1 MVGSPK
7 HLGMNNTPMTLTL
20 SALGQQLRSG
30 ALSSRRLIE
39 SQLDRDHRSNASI
52 NAIGSIDSE
61 RALAQADYWDRQIA
75 TGQSIPALAGIPISV
90 KDNLCS
96 KTGVTSC
103 GSRMLR
109 DFRSPY
115 DAHVV
120 ERLESSGAI
129 LFGKTNLDEFAMGG
143 STETSVFGPSR
154 NPWDLQR
161 TCGGSSGGSAAAV
174 AAGLVPASLGTDTGG
189 SIRQPAAFCG
199 VCGLK
204 PTYGRVSRWGLI
216 SYASSLDTAGVFAQS
231 VEDIAVVLQAIA
243 GHDPRDSTSLPH
255 DVPDYLAAVRQDHSI
270 QGTRIGVIRDQIE
283 SPGLDPQVR
292 SSLLEAI
299 EAYRRL
305 GAQIVDVQ
313 MPHSKYSIAT
323 YYIIAPCEASSNLAR
338 YDGVHY
344 GYRSTAKT
352 ASTLDRMIE
361 QTRSEGFGPEVQRRI
376 LLGTYALSAGYY
388 DAYYL
393 QALKVRRLIRQDY
406 DDAFAKV
413 DVLLGPTTPQPAFR
427 LGEKIND
434 PIQLYLQDLFTVG
447 ANLAGIP
454 ALSIPTAPG
463 PDGLPIGM
471 QLQAPVLAE
480 AKLLS
485 IAAAYHRATEYQP
498 KLPAAFEDP
507 TS

>member
-1 MVGSPK
+1 
-7 HLGMNNTPMTLTL
+7 
-20 SALGQQLRSG
+20 
-30 ALSSRRLIE
+30 
-39 SQLDRDHRSNASI
+39 
-52 NAIGSIDSE
+52 
-61 RALAQADYWDRQIA
+61 
-75 TGQSIPALAGIPISV
+75 
-90 KDNLCS
+90 
-96 KTGVTSC
+96 
-103 GSRMLR
+103 MLR

-231 VEDIAVVLQAIA
+231 VEDIALVLQAIA

-344 GYRSTAKT
+344 GFRSSAKT

-463 PDGLPIGM
+463 PEGLPIGM

>member
-1 MVGSPK
+1 M
-7 HLGMNNTPMTLTL
+7 
-20 SALGQQLRSG
+20 
-30 ALSSRRLIE
+30 
-39 SQLDRDHRSNASI
+39 
-52 NAIGSIDSE
+52 
-61 RALAQADYWDRQIA
+61 AQADYWDRQIA
-75 TGQSIPALAGIPISV
+75 SGQSIPALAGIPISV

-96 KTGVTSC
+96 KTGVTTC

-231 VEDIAVVLQAIA
+231 VEDIALVLQAIA

-255 DVPDYLAAVRQDHSI
+255 DVPDYLAAVHQEPSI

-299 EAYRRL
+299 EAYRKL

-344 GYRSTAKT
+344 GFRSSAKT

-463 PDGLPIGM
+463 PEGLPIGM

>member
-1 MVGSPK
+1 
-7 HLGMNNTPMTLTL
+7 MNKTPMTLTL
-20 SALGQQLRSG
+20 TALGQQLRSG

-39 SQLDRDHRSNASI
+39 SQLDRVQRSNASI
-52 NAIGSIDSE
+52 NAIVSIDSD

-96 KTGVTSC
+96 KVGVTSC

-129 LFGKTNLDEFAMGG
+129 LFGKTNLDEFTMGG

-161 TCGGSSGGSAAAV
+161 TCGGSSGGSAASV

-231 VEDIAVVLQAIA
+231 VEDIALVLQAIA

-255 DVPDYLAAVRQDHSI
+255 DVPDYLAAVRQDHGI

-292 SSLLEAI
+292 SSLLEAV

-338 YDGVHY
+338 YEGVHY
-344 GYRSTAKT
+344 GFRSAAKT

-406 DDAFAKV
+406 DDAFANV

-454 ALSIPTAPG
+454 ALSIPIAPG
-463 PDGLPIGM
+463 PEGLPIGM

>member
-1 MVGSPK
+1 
-7 HLGMNNTPMTLTL
+7 
-20 SALGQQLRSG
+20 
-30 ALSSRRLIE
+30 
-39 SQLDRDHRSNASI
+39 
-52 NAIGSIDSE
+52 
-61 RALAQADYWDRQIA
+61 
-75 TGQSIPALAGIPISV
+75 
-90 KDNLCS
+90 
-96 KTGVTSC
+96 
-103 GSRMLR
+103 MLR

-174 AAGLVPASLGTDTGG
+174 AAGMVPASLGTDTGG

-231 VEDIAVVLQAIA
+231 VEDIALVLQAIA

-344 GYRSTAKT
+344 GFRSSAKT

-463 PDGLPIGM
+463 PEGLPIGM

>member
-1 MVGSPK
+1 
-7 HLGMNNTPMTLTL
+7 
-20 SALGQQLRSG
+20 
-30 ALSSRRLIE
+30 
-39 SQLDRDHRSNASI
+39 
-52 NAIGSIDSE
+52 
-61 RALAQADYWDRQIA
+61 
-75 TGQSIPALAGIPISV
+75 
-90 KDNLCS
+90 
-96 KTGVTSC
+96 
-103 GSRMLR
+103 MLR

-344 GYRSTAKT
+344 GFRSSAKT

-463 PDGLPIGM
+463 PEGLPIGM

>member
-1 MVGSPK
+1 
-7 HLGMNNTPMTLTL
+7 
-20 SALGQQLRSG
+20 
-30 ALSSRRLIE
+30 
-39 SQLDRDHRSNASI
+39 
-52 NAIGSIDSE
+52 
-61 RALAQADYWDRQIA
+61 
-75 TGQSIPALAGIPISV
+75 
-90 KDNLCS
+90 
-96 KTGVTSC
+96 
-103 GSRMLR
+103 MLR

-344 GYRSTAKT
+344 GFRSTAKT

-463 PDGLPIGM
+463 PEGLPIGM

>member
-1 MVGSPK
+1 
-7 HLGMNNTPMTLTL
+7 MNKTPMTLTL
-20 SALGQQLRSG
+20 TALGQQLRSG

-39 SQLDRDHRSNASI
+39 SQLDRVQRSNASI
-52 NAIGSIDSE
+52 NAIVSIDSD

-96 KTGVTSC
+96 KVGVTSC

-129 LFGKTNLDEFAMGG
+129 LFGKTNLDEFTMGG

-161 TCGGSSGGSAAAV
+161 TCGGSSGGSAASV

-216 SYASSLDTAGVFAQS
+216 SYASSLDTAGVFARS
-231 VEDIAVVLQAIA
+231 VEDIALVLQAIA

-255 DVPDYLAAVRQDHSI
+255 DVPDYLAAVRQDHGI

-292 SSLLEAI
+292 SSLLEAV

-344 GYRSTAKT
+344 GFRSAAKT

-406 DDAFAKV
+406 DDAFANV

-454 ALSIPTAPG
+454 ALSIPIAPG
-463 PDGLPIGM
+463 PEGLPIGM

>member
-1 MVGSPK
+1 
-7 HLGMNNTPMTLTL
+7 MNKTPMTLTL
-20 SALGQQLRSG
+20 TALGQQLRSG

-39 SQLDRDHRSNASI
+39 SQLDRVQRSNASI
-52 NAIGSIDSE
+52 NAIVSIDSD

-96 KTGVTSC
+96 KVGVTSC

-231 VEDIAVVLQAIA
+231 VEDIALVLQAIA

-305 GAQIVDVQ
+305 DAQIVDVQ

-344 GYRSTAKT
+344 GFRSTAKT

-463 PDGLPIGM
+463 PEGLPIGM

>member
-1 MVGSPK
+1 
-7 HLGMNNTPMTLTL
+7 MNNTPETLTL
-20 SALGQQLRSG
+20 TALGQQLRSG
-30 ALSSRRLIE
+30 GLSCRRLIE
-39 SQLDRDHRSNASI
+39 NQLDKVHRSNASI
-52 NAIGSIDSE
+52 NAIVSIDSD
-61 RALAQADYWDRQIA
+61 RALAQADHWDRQIA
-75 TGQSIPALAGIPISV
+75 SGQSVPALAGIPISV

-120 ERLESSGAI
+120 ERLQDSGAI

-143 STETSVFGPSR
+143 STETSIFGPSH

-216 SYASSLDTAGVFAQS
+216 SYASSLDTAGVFAHS
-231 VEDIAVVLQAIA
+231 VEDIAIVLQSIA

-255 DVPDYLAAVRQDHSI
+255 DVPNYLDAIGQANPI
-270 QGTRIGVIRDQIE
+270 QGARIGVIRDQIE
-283 SPGLDPQVR
+283 SPGLDPHVR
-292 SSLLEAI
+292 RSLLEAI
-299 EAYRRL
+299 ETYRKL
-305 GAQIVDVQ
+305 GAQILDVA
-313 MPHSKYSIAT
+313 MPHSKYCIAT

-344 GYRSTAKT
+344 GFRSTAKT

-388 DAYYL
+388 DAYYV
-393 QALKVRRLIRQDY
+393 QALRVRRLIRQDY
-406 DDAFAKV
+406 DEAFANV

-427 LGEKIND
+427 LGEKIAD

-454 ALSIPTAPG
+454 ALSIPIALG
-463 PDGLPIGM
+463 PEGLPIGM

-485 IAAAYHRATEYQP
+485 IAAGYHRAVEYQP

>member
-1 MVGSPK
+1 
-7 HLGMNNTPMTLTL
+7 
-20 SALGQQLRSG
+20 
-30 ALSSRRLIE
+30 
-39 SQLDRDHRSNASI
+39 
-52 NAIGSIDSE
+52 
-61 RALAQADYWDRQIA
+61 
-75 TGQSIPALAGIPISV
+75 
-90 KDNLCS
+90 
-96 KTGVTSC
+96 
-103 GSRMLR
+103 MLR

-231 VEDIAVVLQAIA
+231 VEDIALVLQAIA

-255 DVPDYLAAVRQDHSI
+255 DVPDYLAAVHQEPSI

-299 EAYRRL
+299 EAYRKL

-344 GYRSTAKT
+344 GFRSSAKT

-463 PDGLPIGM
+463 PAKLPIGM

>member
-1 MVGSPK
+1 
-7 HLGMNNTPMTLTL
+7 MNNTPKILTL

-39 SQLDRDHRSNASI
+39 NQLDQVHRSNTSI
-52 NAIGSIDSE
+52 NAIVSIDSD
-61 RALAQADYWDRQIA
+61 RALAQADYWDRRIA
-75 TGQSIPALAGIPISV
+75 SGQSIPALAGIPISV

-96 KTGVTSC
+96 KTGVTTC

-231 VEDIAVVLQAIA
+231 VEDIALVLQAIA

-255 DVPDYLAAVRQDHSI
+255 DVPDYLAAVHQEPSI

-299 EAYRRL
+299 EAYRKL

-344 GYRSTAKT
+344 GFRSSAKT

>member
-1 MVGSPK
+1 
-7 HLGMNNTPMTLTL
+7 MNKTPMTLTL
-20 SALGQQLRSG
+20 TALGQQLRSG

-39 SQLDRDHRSNASI
+39 SQLDRVQRSNASI
-52 NAIGSIDSE
+52 NAIVSIDSD

-96 KTGVTSC
+96 KVGVTSC

-129 LFGKTNLDEFAMGG
+129 LFGKTNLDEFTMGG

-161 TCGGSSGGSAAAV
+161 TCGGSSGGSAASV

-231 VEDIAVVLQAIA
+231 VEDIALVLQAIA

-255 DVPDYLAAVRQDHSI
+255 DVPDYLAAVRQDHGI

-292 SSLLEAI
+292 SSLLEAV

-344 GYRSTAKT
+344 GFRSAAKT

-406 DDAFAKV
+406 DDAFANV

-454 ALSIPTAPG
+454 ALSIPIAPG
-463 PDGLPIGM
+463 PEGLPIGM

>member
-1 MVGSPK
+1 
-7 HLGMNNTPMTLTL
+7 
-20 SALGQQLRSG
+20 
-30 ALSSRRLIE
+30 
-39 SQLDRDHRSNASI
+39 
-52 NAIGSIDSE
+52 
-61 RALAQADYWDRQIA
+61 LAQADYWDRQIA
-75 TGQSIPALAGIPISV
+75 SGQSIPALAGIPISV

-96 KTGVTSC
+96 KTGVTTC

-129 LFGKTNLDEFAMGG
+129 LFGKTNLDEFTMGG

-231 VEDIAVVLQAIA
+231 VEDIALVLQAIA

-255 DVPDYLAAVRQDHSI
+255 DVPDYLAAVHQEPSI

-299 EAYRRL
+299 EAYRKL

-344 GYRSTAKT
+344 GFRSSAKT

>member
-1 MVGSPK
+1 
-7 HLGMNNTPMTLTL
+7 
-20 SALGQQLRSG
+20 
-30 ALSSRRLIE
+30 
-39 SQLDRDHRSNASI
+39 
-52 NAIGSIDSE
+52 
-61 RALAQADYWDRQIA
+61 
-75 TGQSIPALAGIPISV
+75 
-90 KDNLCS
+90 
-96 KTGVTSC
+96 
-103 GSRMLR
+103 MLR

-231 VEDIAVVLQAIA
+231 VEDIALVLQAIA

-255 DVPDYLAAVRQDHSI
+255 DVPDYLAAVHQEPSI

-299 EAYRRL
+299 EAYRKL

-344 GYRSTAKT
+344 GFRSSAKT

-463 PDGLPIGM
+463 PEGLPIGM

-498 KLPAAFEDP
+498 KLPAAFENP

>member
-1 MVGSPK
+1 MNSTPK
-7 HLGMNNTPMTLTL
+7 ILTL
-20 SALGQQLRSG
+20 NALGQQLRSG

-39 SQLDRDHRSNASI
+39 NQLDQVHRSNTSI
-52 NAIGSIDSE
+52 NAIVSIDSD
-61 RALAQADYWDRQIA
+61 RALAQADYWDRRIA
-75 TGQSIPALAGIPISV
+75 SGQSIPALAGIPISV

-96 KTGVTSC
+96 KTGVTTC

-231 VEDIAVVLQAIA
+231 VEDIALVLQAIA

-255 DVPDYLAAVRQDHSI
+255 DVPDYLAAVHQEPSI

-299 EAYRRL
+299 EAYRKL

-344 GYRSTAKT
+344 GFRSSAKT

-485 IAAAYHRATEYQP
+485 IAAAYHRATEYQA

>member
-1 MVGSPK
+1 
-7 HLGMNNTPMTLTL
+7 MTLTL
-20 SALGQQLRSG
+20 TALGQQLRSG

-39 SQLDRDHRSNASI
+39 SQLDRVQRSNASI
-52 NAIGSIDSE
+52 NAIVSIDSD

-96 KTGVTSC
+96 KVGVTSC

-129 LFGKTNLDEFAMGG
+129 LFGKTNLDEFTMGG

-161 TCGGSSGGSAAAV
+161 TCGGSSGGSAASV

-231 VEDIAVVLQAIA
+231 VEDIALVLQAIA

-255 DVPDYLAAVRQDHSI
+255 DVPDYLAAVRQDHGI

-292 SSLLEAI
+292 SSLLEAV

-338 YDGVHY
+338 YEGVHY
-344 GYRSTAKT
+344 GFRSAAKT

-406 DDAFAKV
+406 DDAFANV

-454 ALSIPTAPG
+454 ALSIPIAPG
-463 PDGLPIGM
+463 PEGLPIGM

>member
-1 MVGSPK
+1 
-7 HLGMNNTPMTLTL
+7 
-20 SALGQQLRSG
+20 
-30 ALSSRRLIE
+30 
-39 SQLDRDHRSNASI
+39 
-52 NAIGSIDSE
+52 
-61 RALAQADYWDRQIA
+61 
-75 TGQSIPALAGIPISV
+75 
-90 KDNLCS
+90 
-96 KTGVTSC
+96 
-103 GSRMLR
+103 MLR

-231 VEDIAVVLQAIA
+231 VEDIALVLQAIA

-255 DVPDYLAAVRQDHSI
+255 DVPDYLAAVHQEHSM

-299 EAYRRL
+299 EAYRKL

-344 GYRSTAKT
+344 GFRSSAKT

>member
-1 MVGSPK
+1 
-7 HLGMNNTPMTLTL
+7 MTLTL
-20 SALGQQLRSG
+20 TALGQQLRSG

-39 SQLDRDHRSNASI
+39 SQLDRVQRSNASI
-52 NAIGSIDSE
+52 NAIVSIDSD

-96 KTGVTSC
+96 KVGVTSC

-129 LFGKTNLDEFAMGG
+129 LFGKTNLDEFTMGG

-161 TCGGSSGGSAAAV
+161 TCGGSSGGSAASV
-174 AAGLVPASLGTDTGG
+174 AAGLVPVSLGTDTGG

-231 VEDIAVVLQAIA
+231 VEDIALVLQAIA

-255 DVPDYLAAVRQDHSI
+255 DVPDYLAAVRQDHGI

-292 SSLLEAI
+292 SSLLEAV

-344 GYRSTAKT
+344 GFRSAAKT

-406 DDAFAKV
+406 DDAFANV

-454 ALSIPTAPG
+454 ALSIPIAPG
-463 PDGLPIGM
+463 PEGLPIGM

>member
-1 MVGSPK
+1 
-7 HLGMNNTPMTLTL
+7 
-20 SALGQQLRSG
+20 
-30 ALSSRRLIE
+30 
-39 SQLDRDHRSNASI
+39 
-52 NAIGSIDSE
+52 
-61 RALAQADYWDRQIA
+61 
-75 TGQSIPALAGIPISV
+75 
-90 KDNLCS
+90 
-96 KTGVTSC
+96 
-103 GSRMLR
+103 
-109 DFRSPY
+109 
-115 DAHVV
+115 
-120 ERLESSGAI
+120 
-129 LFGKTNLDEFAMGG
+129 
-143 STETSVFGPSR
+143 
-154 NPWDLQR
+154 
-161 TCGGSSGGSAAAV
+161 
-174 AAGLVPASLGTDTGG
+174 
-189 SIRQPAAFCG
+189 
-199 VCGLK
+199 CGLK

-231 VEDIAVVLQAIA
+231 VEDIALVLQAIA

-344 GYRSTAKT
+344 GFRSSAKT

>member
-1 MVGSPK
+1 MNSTPK
-7 HLGMNNTPMTLTL
+7 ILTL
-20 SALGQQLRSG
+20 NALGQQLRSG

-39 SQLDRDHRSNASI
+39 NQLDQVHRSNTSI
-52 NAIGSIDSE
+52 NAIVSIDSD
-61 RALAQADYWDRQIA
+61 RALAQADYWDRRIA
-75 TGQSIPALAGIPISV
+75 SGQSIPALAGIPISV

-96 KTGVTSC
+96 KTGVTTC

-231 VEDIAVVLQAIA
+231 VEDIALVLQAIA

-255 DVPDYLAAVRQDHSI
+255 DVPDYLAAVHQEPSI

-299 EAYRRL
+299 EAYRKL

-344 GYRSTAKT
+344 GFRSSAKT

>member
-1 MVGSPK
+1 MNSTPK
-7 HLGMNNTPMTLTL
+7 ILTL
-20 SALGQQLRSG
+20 NSLGQQLRSG

-39 SQLDRDHRSNASI
+39 NQLDQVHRSNASI
-52 NAIGSIDSE
+52 NAIVSIDSD

-75 TGQSIPALAGIPISV
+75 SGQSTPALAGIPISV

-96 KTGVTSC
+96 KTGVTTC

-231 VEDIAVVLQAIA
+231 VEDIALVLQAIA

-255 DVPDYLAAVRQDHSI
+255 DVPDYLAAVHQEPSI

-299 EAYRRL
+299 EAYRKL

-344 GYRSTAKT
+344 GFRSSAKT

>member
-1 MVGSPK
+1 
-7 HLGMNNTPMTLTL
+7 MTLTL
-20 SALGQQLRSG
+20 TALGQQLRSG

-39 SQLDRDHRSNASI
+39 SQLDRVQRSNASI
-52 NAIGSIDSE
+52 NAIVSIDSD

-96 KTGVTSC
+96 KVGVTSC

-129 LFGKTNLDEFAMGG
+129 LFGKTNLDEFTMGG

-154 NPWDLQR
+154 NPWDLLR
-161 TCGGSSGGSAAAV
+161 TCGGSSGGSAASV

-231 VEDIAVVLQAIA
+231 VEDIALVLQAIA

-255 DVPDYLAAVRQDHSI
+255 DVPDYLAAVRQDHGI

-292 SSLLEAI
+292 SSLLEAV

-344 GYRSTAKT
+344 GFRSAAKT

-406 DDAFAKV
+406 DDAFANV

-454 ALSIPTAPG
+454 ALSIPIAPG
-463 PDGLPIGM
+463 PEGLPIGM

>member
-1 MVGSPK
+1 
-7 HLGMNNTPMTLTL
+7 
-20 SALGQQLRSG
+20 
-30 ALSSRRLIE
+30 
-39 SQLDRDHRSNASI
+39 
-52 NAIGSIDSE
+52 
-61 RALAQADYWDRQIA
+61 
-75 TGQSIPALAGIPISV
+75 
-90 KDNLCS
+90 
-96 KTGVTSC
+96 
-103 GSRMLR
+103 MLR

-344 GYRSTAKT
+344 GFRSSAKT

>member
-1 MVGSPK
+1 M
-7 HLGMNNTPMTLTL
+7 
-20 SALGQQLRSG
+20 
-30 ALSSRRLIE
+30 
-39 SQLDRDHRSNASI
+39 
-52 NAIGSIDSE
+52 
-61 RALAQADYWDRQIA
+61 AQADYWDRQIA

-96 KTGVTSC
+96 KVGVTSC

-231 VEDIAVVLQAIA
+231 VEDIALVLQAIA

-344 GYRSTAKT
+344 GFRSTAKT

-454 ALSIPTAPG
+454 ALSIPIAPG
-463 PDGLPIGM
+463 PEGLPIGM

>member
-1 MVGSPK
+1 
-7 HLGMNNTPMTLTL
+7 MTLTL
-20 SALGQQLRSG
+20 TALGQQLRSG

-39 SQLDRDHRSNASI
+39 SQLDRVQRSNASI
-52 NAIGSIDSE
+52 NAIVSIDSD

-96 KTGVTSC
+96 KVGVTSC

-129 LFGKTNLDEFAMGG
+129 LFGKTNLDEFTMGG

-161 TCGGSSGGSAAAV
+161 TCGGSSGGSAASV

-231 VEDIAVVLQAIA
+231 VEDIALVLQAIA

-255 DVPDYLAAVRQDHSI
+255 DVPDYLAAVRQDHGI

-292 SSLLEAI
+292 SSLLEAV

-344 GYRSTAKT
+344 GFRSAAKT

-406 DDAFAKV
+406 DDAFANV

-454 ALSIPTAPG
+454 ALSIPIAPG
-463 PDGLPIGM
+463 PEGLPIGM

>member
-1 MVGSPK
+1 
-7 HLGMNNTPMTLTL
+7 MNKTPMTLTL
-20 SALGQQLRSG
+20 TALGQQLRSG

-39 SQLDRDHRSNASI
+39 SQLDRVQRSNASI
-52 NAIGSIDSE
+52 NAIVSIDSD

-96 KTGVTSC
+96 KVGVTSC

-129 LFGKTNLDEFAMGG
+129 LFGKTNLDEFTMGG

-161 TCGGSSGGSAAAV
+161 TCGGSSGGSAASV

-231 VEDIAVVLQAIA
+231 VEDIALVLQAIA

-255 DVPDYLAAVRQDHSI
+255 DVPDYLAAVRQDHGI

-292 SSLLEAI
+292 SSLLEAV

-344 GYRSTAKT
+344 GFRSSAKT

-454 ALSIPTAPG
+454 ALSIPIAPG
-463 PDGLPIGM
+463 PEGLPIGM

>member
-1 MVGSPK
+1 
-7 HLGMNNTPMTLTL
+7 
-20 SALGQQLRSG
+20 
-30 ALSSRRLIE
+30 
-39 SQLDRDHRSNASI
+39 
-52 NAIGSIDSE
+52 
-61 RALAQADYWDRQIA
+61 
-75 TGQSIPALAGIPISV
+75 
-90 KDNLCS
+90 
-96 KTGVTSC
+96 
-103 GSRMLR
+103 MLR

-231 VEDIAVVLQAIA
+231 VEDIALVLQAIA

-344 GYRSTAKT
+344 GFRSTAKT

-463 PDGLPIGM
+463 PEGLPIGM

>member
-1 MVGSPK
+1 
-7 HLGMNNTPMTLTL
+7 MNKTPMTLTL
-20 SALGQQLRSG
+20 TALGQQLRSG

-39 SQLDRDHRSNASI
+39 SQLDRVQRSNASI
-52 NAIGSIDSE
+52 NAIVSIDSD

-96 KTGVTSC
+96 KVGVTSC

-129 LFGKTNLDEFAMGG
+129 LFGKTNLDEFTMGG

-161 TCGGSSGGSAAAV
+161 TCGGSSGGSAASV
-174 AAGLVPASLGTDTGG
+174 AAGLVPVSLGTDTGG

-231 VEDIAVVLQAIA
+231 VEDIALVLQAIA

-255 DVPDYLAAVRQDHSI
+255 DVPDYLAAVRQDHGI

-292 SSLLEAI
+292 SSLLEAV

-344 GYRSTAKT
+344 GFRSAAKT

-406 DDAFAKV
+406 DDAFANV

-454 ALSIPTAPG
+454 ALSIPIAPG
-463 PDGLPIGM
+463 PEGLPIGM

>member
-1 MVGSPK
+1 MNSTPK
-7 HLGMNNTPMTLTL
+7 ILTLT
-20 SALGQQLRSG
+20 ALGQQLRSG

-39 SQLDRDHRSNASI
+39 NQLDQVHRSNTSI
-52 NAIGSIDSE
+52 NAIVSIDSD

-75 TGQSIPALAGIPISV
+75 SGQSIPALAGIPISV

-96 KTGVTSC
+96 KTGVTTC

-231 VEDIAVVLQAIA
+231 VEDIALVLQAIA

-255 DVPDYLAAVRQDHSI
+255 DVPDYLAAVHQEPSI

-299 EAYRRL
+299 EAYRKL

-344 GYRSTAKT
+344 GFRSAAKT

-406 DDAFAKV
+406 DDAFANV

-454 ALSIPTAPG
+454 ALSIPIAPG
-463 PDGLPIGM
+463 PEGLPIGM

>member
-1 MVGSPK
+1 
-7 HLGMNNTPMTLTL
+7 MNKTPMTLTL
-20 SALGQQLRSG
+20 TALGQQLRSG

-39 SQLDRDHRSNASI
+39 SQLDRVQRSNASI
-52 NAIGSIDSE
+52 NAIVSIDSD

-96 KTGVTSC
+96 KVGVTSC

-129 LFGKTNLDEFAMGG
+129 LFGKTNLDEFTMGG

-161 TCGGSSGGSAAAV
+161 TCGGSSGGSAASV

-231 VEDIAVVLQAIA
+231 VEDIALVLQAIA

-255 DVPDYLAAVRQDHSI
+255 DVPDYLAAVRQDHGI

-292 SSLLEAI
+292 SSLLEAV

-344 GYRSTAKT
+344 GFRSAAKT

-406 DDAFAKV
+406 DDAFANV

-463 PDGLPIGM
+463 PEGLPIGM

>member
-1 MVGSPK
+1 
-7 HLGMNNTPMTLTL
+7 
-20 SALGQQLRSG
+20 
-30 ALSSRRLIE
+30 
-39 SQLDRDHRSNASI
+39 
-52 NAIGSIDSE
+52 
-61 RALAQADYWDRQIA
+61 
-75 TGQSIPALAGIPISV
+75 
-90 KDNLCS
+90 
-96 KTGVTSC
+96 
-103 GSRMLR
+103 MLR

-344 GYRSTAKT
+344 GFRSTAKT

-454 ALSIPTAPG
+454 ALSIPTAPA
-463 PDGLPIGM
+463 PEGLPIGM

>member
-1 MVGSPK
+1 
-7 HLGMNNTPMTLTL
+7 
-20 SALGQQLRSG
+20 
-30 ALSSRRLIE
+30 
-39 SQLDRDHRSNASI
+39 
-52 NAIGSIDSE
+52 
-61 RALAQADYWDRQIA
+61 
-75 TGQSIPALAGIPISV
+75 
-90 KDNLCS
+90 
-96 KTGVTSC
+96 
-103 GSRMLR
+103 MLR

-344 GYRSTAKT
+344 GFRSTAKT